1 MAFPLHTPTTEVIN
15 VLSGA
20 NDAPPGKKVTTSM
33 KLYLRERGQG
43 MCCVCNDCVR
53 GLIARSVVVA
63 LRAPTG
69 YSGSSTKASWVYRFG
84 TAGRAWKGGFGD
96 VVQVYLPDACSTGHG
111 SGACY
116 IMG

>member
-43 MCCVCNDCVR
+43 TFCVLQWDRSGLTVR
-53 GLIARSVVVA
+53 PIVVA
-63 LRAPTG
+63 FRAPIG
-69 YSGSSTKASWVYRFG
+69 YSGSATAASWVYRFG
-84 TAGRAWKGGFGD
+84 TARRAWQRGFGD
-96 VVQVYLPDACSTGHG
+96 VV
-111 SGACY
+111 
-116 IMG
+116 